1 MVFCV
6 IKVFCICNRERR
18 EEGEREINKQRGE
31 QDFFYNFIFFLM
43 NFFLDE
49 DKGMWKRRLWY
60 EEEVKNMMQKI

>member
-6 IKVFCICNRERR
+6 IKGFYFCNRERR